1 LERWYDGCVKAK
13 ATTLLPVI
21 LLATAVSADGEPGF
35 DPKDE
40 RNDNIFNPV
49 NQYRPDNPLN
59 STERFDPNNPFNP
72 GNRFDPTNPINP
84 TNRAAEAWGF

>member
-1 LERWYDGCVKAK
+1 MERWSDGCVN
-13 ATTLLPVI
+13 ATATILLPVI
-21 LLATAVSADGEPGF
+21 LPATAVLADGEPGF
-35 DPKDE
+35 DPKYE
-40 RNDNIFNPV
+40 RDDNIFNPV

-72 GNRFDPTNPINP
+72 VNRFDPTNPCNP